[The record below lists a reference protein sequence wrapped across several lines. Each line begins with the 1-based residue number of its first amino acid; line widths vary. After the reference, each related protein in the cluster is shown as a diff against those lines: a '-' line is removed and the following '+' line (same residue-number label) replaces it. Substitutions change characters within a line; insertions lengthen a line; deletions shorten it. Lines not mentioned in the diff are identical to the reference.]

1 QRVADHS
8 EPRIAWRGCAIGP
21 IISNRRPCWSMRIFE
36 RAAVTFG
43 TIDQR
48 FAAFSG
54 ESLMASVPM
63 CRKIP
68 TLRTGSREAGIALFP
83 RHRCEQPLALDLQD
97 VGH

>member
-1 QRVADHS
+1 VEGLRHWPDYLES
-8 EPRIAWRGCAIGP
+8 SAIQEQA
-21 IISNRRPCWSMRIFE
+21 NF
-36 RAAVTFG
+36 RACGGDFG

-63 CRKIP
+63 CRNIP
-68 TLRTGSREAGIALFP
+68 TLRASSREVGIALFP
-83 RHRCEQPLALDLQD
+83 RHRCEQPLAFDLQD

>member
-1 QRVADHS
+1 VEGLRHWPDHLES
-8 EPRIAWRGCAIGP
+8 SAILEQANFGAR
-21 IISNRRPCWSMRIFE
+21 SGD
-36 RAAVTFG
+36 FG

-54 ESLMASVPM
+54 ESLMASEPM

-68 TLRTGSREAGIALFP
+68 TLRASSCEAGIALP
-83 RHRCEQPLALDLQD
+83 RHRCEQPLALNLQD

>member
-1 QRVADHS
+1 VEGLDLES
-8 EPRIAWRGCAIGP
+8 SAIL
-21 IISNRRPCWSMRIFE
+21 E
-36 RAAVTFG
+36 RANFRACGGDFG

-54 ESLMASVPM
+54 ESLMASEPM

-68 TLRTGSREAGIALFP
+68 STLRGRSREAGIVPFP
-83 RHRCEQPLALDLQD
+83 RHRCEQPLALVLQD

>member
-1 QRVADHS
+1 VEGLDLES
-8 EPRIAWRGCAIGP
+8 SAI
-21 IISNRRPCWSMRIFE
+21 RE
-36 RAAVTFG
+36 RANFRARGGDFG

-54 ESLMASVPM
+54 ESLMASEPM

-68 TLRTGSREAGIALFP
+68 TLRARSREAGIAPFP
-83 RHRCEQPLALDLQD
+83 HHRCEQPFALDLQD